1 MTLII
6 LLVAC
11 ESVLFLLN
19 WIEFVE
25 KRGKK

>member
-6 LLVAC
+6 LLVVC

-25 KRGKK
+25 KRGKE